1 MNAFGLDH
9 KFLLLEILH
18 AFPRSSGRFV
28 CQNRWL
34 IVLSCEEVI
43 DQCWK
48 GHIRGY
54 DRYMLDK
61 KLSACKKSL
70 ISWSKD
76 SKSNS
81 RMKIHTLQ
89 SQLGTLEEQD
99 YIDPALNHSLLS
111 ELDEAYKAEEK
122 FWAQK

>member
-1 MNAFGLDH
+1 
-9 KFLLLEILH
+9 
-18 AFPRSSGRFV
+18 
-28 CQNRWL
+28 
-34 IVLSCEEVI
+34 
-43 DQCWK
+43 
-48 GHIRGY
+48 
-54 DRYMLDK
+54 MLDK

-111 ELDEAYKAEEK
+111 ELDEARGEILGPKVKTARVERK
-122 FWAQK
+122 RL